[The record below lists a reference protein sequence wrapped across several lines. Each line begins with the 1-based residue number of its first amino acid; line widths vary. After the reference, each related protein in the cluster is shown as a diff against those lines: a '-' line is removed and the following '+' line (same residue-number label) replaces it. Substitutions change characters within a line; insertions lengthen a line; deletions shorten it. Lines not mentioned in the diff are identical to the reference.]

1 MAEYISVSQISKYV
15 GQEVTV
21 KGWVYNR
28 TDKGKLVFL
37 LVRDGSGFVGR
48 ARTCSVRTPISSCS
62 GRGAWRVRRAPR

>member
-28 TDKGKLVFL
+28 TAREEDNFL
-37 LVRDGSGFVGR
+37 FDVKSRQR
-48 ARTCSVRTPISSCS
+48 
-62 GRGAWRVRRAPR
+62 